1 MTVDTARAGTGRRR
15 ATRGRRSR
23 RSLPGVVGL
32 LPLLVL
38 LGVWQ
43 VTASRSSLSF
53 PPPSEWFAALGS
65 MHQQGVLLPAI
76 GSTLATFALSLLLAV
91 LIGILIG
98 MVVGGSAPGRRAL
111 TPTLE
116 FIRAIPP
123 PALVPV
129 VAILIGASMMA
140 SVVIVVIAIVW
151 PILLS
156 TAAAMRDIPPVRRD
170 MARSV
175 GLTRAEQI
183 WKVTLP
189 SLVPAIFT
197 GTRIAVSVSL
207 VVTLLAD
214 ILGSGNGVGRLISER
229 QQSYDAASVWG
240 LLLVIGLFGYALNA
254 LLHIAGRLLDRGRPA
269 P

>member
-1 MTVDTARAGTGRRR
+1 M
-15 ATRGRRSR
+15 
-23 RSLPGVVGL
+23 GL

-43 VTASRSSLSF
+43 VTASNTSLSF
-53 PPPSEWFAALGS
+53 PPPSKWLAALRS
-65 MHQQGVLLPAI
+65 MHEQAVLLPAI
-76 GSTLATFALSLLLAV
+76 GVTIATFASSLLLALLLGIV
-91 LIGILIG
+91 LGI
-98 MVVGGSAPGRRAL
+98 VVGGSVPGRRAL

-116 FIRAIPP
+116 FIRAVPP

-129 VAILIGASMMA
+129 VAVILGTSMVA
-140 SVVIVVIAIVW
+140 GVAIVVIAIVW

-156 TAAAMRDIPPVRRD
+156 TAAGMRGLPPVRQD

-175 GLTRAEQI
+175 GLTRAERI
-183 WKVTLP
+183 RKVTLP

-214 ILGSGNGVGRLISER
+214 ILGSGHGVGQLISER

-240 LLLVIGLFGYALNA
+240 LLLVIGLFGCVLNA
-254 LLHIAGRLLDRGRPA
+254 LLDVAGRLLDRGRPTT
-269 P
+269 